1 MYMVLVLNVLKMGQR
16 IYHQRNQEPGKQL
29 KVKSLLSYFGRIAKY
44 DSESHHHYV
53 EYEDSDEK
61 LVTLSKELIKF
72 HVSLEEIKC
81 LRLTCDLHC
90 SETDYLD
97 VNEMILLTANLD
109 DCHDI
114 EPGDIIWDKLTVGLF
129 FFLDDIT
136 GFEITYLLEL
146 PEPFSFIFTWFAALP
161 FLLWLSF
168 TLTNVIVRDFLILKS
183 KVSLSVCHYAQKYD
197 RPNNIS
203 AFTLTTVLNHLH

>member
-114 EPGDIIWDKLTVGLF
+114 EPGDIIWDKLTGSSFWMTLPDLKSLTFWSIVLKKACCSVGVILPVYSTF
-129 FFLDDIT
+129 KAIETNNIT
-136 GFEITYLLEL
+136 GQQKMLL
-146 PEPFSFIFTWFAALP
+146 
-161 FLLWLSF
+161 
-168 TLTNVIVRDFLILKS
+168 
-183 KVSLSVCHYAQKYD
+183 Y
-197 RPNNIS
+197 
-203 AFTLTTVLNHLH
+203 